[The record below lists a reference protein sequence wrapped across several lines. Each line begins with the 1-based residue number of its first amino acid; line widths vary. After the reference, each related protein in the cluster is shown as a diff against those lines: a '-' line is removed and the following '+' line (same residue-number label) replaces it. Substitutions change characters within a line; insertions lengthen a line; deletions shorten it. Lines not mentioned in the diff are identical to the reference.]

1 MTRNS
6 PIDSKRAGERN
17 ERLILSLLRTEG
29 PMSQTELCQRLKIG
43 SSTASTI
50 VARLR
55 EKNLLTEHRS
65 ISDRR
70 GPKPVTLALNP
81 HAYGFLAVEINPNGI
96 LLGLF
101 DFIGH
106 LISKFLFPLSSQ
118 ERAPSSVATLLSQQ
132 IQMVFE
138 IYRLVPQRCRIGITL
153 SGTVSDGMVHLSS
166 PMGWKDVPLA
176 QMLTSPIPVQLFSNR
191 IRLLA
196 EIQRDRQL
204 AQQDIAYLNVANG
217 VGVSV
222 YSKRI
227 LSGSSGRYGEI
238 GHTVIDPNGPMC
250 GCGHRGCL
258 EAHISGPALVRQI
271 LSDKQNGAQTAL
283 LAGADTHDPQ
293 DALADWPQLAQTDA
307 YAASLRDRTIQLIT
321 NAAAAV
327 INAYDPNILI
337 LGGYVNQLW
346 YDRIVEQ
353 LRQSMDNLVYDAALR
368 RVDIRPAQ
376 AGPDAL
382 LVGVYEALMQQ
393 MLAVD

>member
-1 MTRNS
+1 
-6 PIDSKRAGERN
+6 
-17 ERLILSLLRTEG
+17 
-29 PMSQTELCQRLKIG
+29 MSQTELCQRLKIG

-55 EKNLLTEHRS
+55 EKNLITEHRS

-81 HAYGFLAVEINPNGI
+81 LAYRIIAAEINPNGI

-106 LISKFLFPLSSQ
+106 LISKIFLPLRSQ
-118 ERAPSSVATLLSQQ
+118 ERDPSSVAGLLSQQ
-132 IQMVFE
+132 IQTVFDV
-138 IYRLVPQRCRIGITL
+138 YRIVPERCRIGITL
-153 SGTVSDGMVHLSS
+153 SGSISNGIVHLSS
-166 PMGWKDVPLA
+166 PMGWKEVPLA
-176 QMLTSPIPVQLFSNR
+176 QMLSCPVPIQLFSNR

-196 EIQRDRQL
+196 EIQKDRQL
-204 AQQDIAYLNVANG
+204 AQQEIAYLNVANG

-222 YSKRI
+222 YSKQV

-238 GHTVIDPNGPMC
+238 GHTVIDPNGPVC

-271 LSDKQNGAQTAL
+271 LSDKQNGVQTAL
-283 LAGADTHDPQ
+283 LADADSQDPQ
-293 DALADWPQLAQTDA
+293 GALAEWPQVAQTDA
-307 YAASLRDRTIQLIT
+307 YAARLRDRTIQLIT

-327 INAYDPNILI
+327 INAYDPNILM
-337 LGGYVNQLW
+337 LGGYVIQLW

-353 LRQSMDNLVYDAALR
+353 LRQSIENLVYDAALR

-382 LVGVYEALMQQ
+382 LIGVYEALMQQ
-393 MLAVD
+393 MLVID